1 MFFFF
6 YEATGLVIKYQIYV
20 FYFILIHPL
29 DELIEI
35 QKQMQK
41 KCSRG
46 KWHLGAQL
54 EKEKKKSCSWRVL
67 MNILHSY
74 LNDISN
80 SVLKWSVLINFLAR
94 IFISYL
100 NNNLA
105 MERTKFVHR
114 SNTFQVLLN
123 QKCCFYPVFPD
134 HHDYSKMWHGNGL
147 TDFKT
152 KQRKRLPINTN
163 PSELFLMR
171 Q

>member
-20 FYFILIHPL
+20 FYLILIHPL

-35 QKQMQK
+35 QKQTQK

-46 KWHLGAQL
+46 KWQ
-54 EKEKKKSCSWRVL
+54 KSCSWRVL

-74 LNDISN
+74 LNDIPN
-80 SVLKWSVLINFLAR
+80 SVLKWSVLINFLAH

-100 NNNLA
+100 THNLEI
-105 MERTKFVHR
+105 ERTKFVHR
-114 SNTFQVLLN
+114 SNTFQLLLN

-147 TDFKT
+147 MDLKKKNRERDF
-152 KQRKRLPINTN
+152 QSILIQVNYSWWDSRKWAAK
-163 PSELFLMR
+163 
-171 Q
+171 